1 MSGMWW
7 EVIRVIKHGSNT
19 LEHLHNLSQQYLDHD
34 HQSLIMSHSRIIA
47 LIRHCL
53 IFFSYSW
60 PVSVVSDS
68 AQFSSD
74 IRFQMKCFTVFA
86 SQSPGSYSP
95 LHPFILAHAWPGVN
109 ICRQLE
115 PVELLNPSTNSIFN
129 CFTGKCISFFIFQL
143 RYLFPTKYI
152 LHSPSKLFE

>member
-1 MSGMWW
+1 MFPRCCVVSVSWIKSNISQCWREEMLGMWR

-19 LEHLHNLSQQYLDHD
+19 LEHLQNLSQQYLDHD

-60 PVSVVSDS
+60 SVSVVSVS
-68 AQFSSD
+68 AQVSSD

-95 LHPFILAHAWPGVN
+95 LHPFNSGTCLAGGQHLQATA
-109 ICRQLE
+109 C
-115 PVELLNPSTNSIFN
+115 
-129 CFTGKCISFFIFQL
+129 C
-143 RYLFPTKYI
+143 
-152 LHSPSKLFE
+152 